1 MHTGVAY
8 SVSGSQCYATIS
20 QSLRHDERAV
30 WAHIKPVIDDF
41 RGRQDN
47 AIDTLHVLS
56 DGPATQYRNRTNCFL
71 MSSIPY
77 TWGFKRVTW
86 NFSERSHGKGA
97 PDGVGGVLK
106 RKADMYVLG
115 GSDLQT
121 PRDLY
126 EYLQKSSETVTVM
139 WIEEEKISNMDEM
152 VPPSVRP
159 VTGIIATHQVLSF
172 SPGKIVYRDLSC
184 FCKFPQICTCHKPRT
199 LQFDQVSRAEVPGDK
214 TSDE

>member
-1 MHTGVAY
+1 
-8 SVSGSQCYATIS
+8 
-20 QSLRHDERAV
+20 
-30 WAHIKPVIDDF
+30 
-41 RGRQDN
+41 
-47 AIDTLHVLS
+47 
-56 DGPATQYRNRTNCFL
+56 

-115 GSDLQT
+115 GNDLQT
-121 PRDLY
+121 PRDLF
-126 EYLQKSSETVTVM
+126 EYLHKSSENVTVM

-152 VPPSVRP
+152 IPPSTVRP
-159 VTGIIATHQVLSF
+159 VTGISTTHQILSF

-184 FCKFPQICTCHKPRT
+184 FCQFPQICTCHNPRT
-199 LQFDQVSRAEVPGDK
+199 LQFQQVSRAEVPGDDA
-214 TSDE
+214 SDE